1 MEILLTPQKYFNI
14 KHFSDLRITS
24 LEGFVNQLL
33 IQKGLHRRKNLKEA
47 LIKLFQTSFAYS
59 KMGYK
64 SIGISSSTFSDL
76 LVCSKQTVFNF
87 LSDIKKYFSDIITIE
102 KKIDQTGRFR
112 NFFKVKTSA
121 LQQISD
127 ILTEEEHKQIEQL
140 LESLNI
146 KKSVNEVLQEIK
158 KDKNLSNKELKKEIK
173 QLLKKK
179 EQFKQYLLQLF
190 GQNINLEELKEKLK
204 ARGINNPDF
213 IKTVLKMVKNG
224 RDFESAIEMA
234 KIKYSPTV

>member
-47 LIKLFQTSFAYS
+47 LVKLFQTSFAYS
-59 KMGYK
+59 KMGYT

-87 LSDIKKYFSDIITIE
+87 LKDLKKHFSDIVTIE

-112 NFFKVKTSA
+112 NFFKLKTSA

-127 ILTEEEHKQIEQL
+127 ILTEEEHKQIENL

-158 KDKNLSNKELKKEIK
+158 KDKNLSNKQLKKEIK

-190 GQNINLEELKEKLK
+190 EPNIDFEEIKKTLLD
-204 ARGINNPDF
+204 RGMNNPDF
-213 IKTVLKMVKNG
+213 IKTVYKMMKNG
-224 RDFESAIEMA
+224 RTLEDAISNAE
-234 KIKYSPTV
+234 IKYRPTL